1 MAGSDRAFR
10 ALANNE
16 PQVVVEALRV
26 LLPTFLPP
34 ALAVDR
40 AEPAPTRLDAL
51 APPRDA
57 DSVLRVG
64 KRLLAHVEC
73 QGYRDTT
80 FPERVFW
87 YHLELAVAH
96 RPRRVCTAA
105 FWLLRPPEAQRRE
118 RLRHGDIRVRVRHV
132 LLPEVPAEQLLETPT
147 TACFAAAADPGAR
160 SVRWL
165 CRAVAAGLRASGASF
180 YQRHMA
186 VVCAATQGRYR
197 AMVNAMASEGLEP
210 VIIEDLVKFG
220 EDRGLEK
227 GLKRGLKKGLEKGL
241 KKGREEGREEG
252 LEKGLRVAV
261 ADLCELLGIKL
272 GVARRARLEA
282 MSVAELE
289 ALRNVLKQTKRWPA

>member
-10 ALANNE
+10 ALASNE
-16 PQVVVEALRV
+16 PHVVVEAVRALV
-26 LLPTFLPP
+26 PDFLPP

-57 DSVLRVG
+57 DAVLRVD
-64 KRLLAHVEC
+64 RRRLAHIEC

-80 FPERVFW
+80 FSERVFW

-96 RPRRVCTAA
+96 RPRRVRTAA
-105 FWLLRPPEAQRRE
+105 LWLLRPPEAQRRE
-118 RLRHGDIRVRVRHV
+118 RLRHGDVRVRVHHV
-132 LLPEVPAEQLLETPT
+132 LVPDVPAERLLASPT
-147 TACFAAAADPGAR
+147 TACFAAAADPGTR

-197 AMVNAMASEGLEP
+197 AMVNAMASAGLEP

-227 GLKRGLKKGLEKGL
+227 GLK
-241 KKGREEGREEG
+241 KGREEGLAQG

-272 GVARRARLEA
+272 GAARRARLDA
-282 MSVAELE
+282 MGLAELE
-289 ALRNVLKQTKRWPA
+289 ALRTALKQTKRWPT

>member
-16 PQVVVEALRV
+16 PQVVVETLRV
-26 LLPTFLPP
+26 LVPDFLPA
-34 ALAVDR
+34 ALTITR

-64 KRLLAHVEC
+64 KRLLAHIEC

-87 YHLELAVAH
+87 YHLELAVAY
-96 RPRRVCTAA
+96 RPRRVRTAA
-105 FWLLRPPEAQRRE
+105 LWLVRPPEAQRRE

-132 LLPEVPAEQLLETPT
+132 LLPEVPAGQLLESPT
-147 TACFAAAADPGAR
+147 TACFAAAADPGPR
-160 SVRWL
+160 SARWL
-165 CRAVAAGLRASGASF
+165 CREVAAGLRAAGASF

-186 VVCAATQGRYR
+186 VVCAATQGRYD
-197 AMVNAMASEGLEP
+197 AMVEAMASAGLEP

-220 EDRGLEK
+220 EDRGLE
-227 GLKRGLKKGLEKGL
+227 RGLRL
-241 KKGREEGREEG
+241 
-252 LEKGLRVAV
+252 AV
-261 ADLCELLGIKL
+261 ADLCEAFGIDV
-272 GVARRARLEA
+272 GNARRARLET
-282 MSVAELE
+282 MSVSELE
-289 ALRNVLKQTKRWPA
+289 ALRTTIKQMRRWPDTMP